1 MLAPSQLKNAK
12 TPELARLRERIDAE
26 LTRRELAE
34 REQPEGRQVVE
45 ERPASAGT
53 LRLERVKCGKER
65 CKKCREGEG
74 HGPYWYLYYRRNGK
88 LASKYVGKMIPDEL
102 QITEPYANA

>member
-1 MLAPSQLKNAK
+1 MLTPTQLDNA
-12 TPELARLRERIDAE
+12 TTGELEALRNRIEAE

-34 REQPEGRQVVE
+34 RDPTEGRQVVE

-65 CKKCREGEG
+65 CKKCKEGEG

-88 LASKYVGKMIPDEL
+88 LTSRYVGKMIPDEL
-102 QITEPYANA
+102 QEPAR